1 MIFCPLSS
9 PALTTNSNTHQPPK
23 PPNINNHDARCCFIS
38 PNYID
43 NIHFVSINMVA
54 VSVSLSDITR
64 LSDLAARLGVDVRA
78 LQLVKLHPTAICKG
92 KECILPAAESNRGFC
107 VLCSQQW
114 FPRNTSA
121 ELNRRGHG
129 LYGPK
134 FMCIYNN
141 CTSPPKACCCDTPLC
156 EKIGYSHEGMFRL
169 PSKPEKDVK
178 DFVAALGIQ
187 DKDLRDK
194 IIQDPRN
201 HRIAPWHISPDHRE
215 QVEGGKW
222 RIKKIE
228 VYKDRDGKAWKFA
241 PPNYTLQD
249 YVNVEIHV
257 LKPSRQS
264 TYYEE
269 STSFVRLF
277 KKSYELLHRVLL
289 TNAIISE

>member
-9 PALTTNSNTHQPPK
+9 PALTANSNTHQPPK

-78 LQLVKLHPTAICKG
+78 LQLVKLHPTAFCKG

-134 FMCIYNN
+134 FMRIYNN
-141 CTSPPKACCCDTPLC
+141 CTSPPKAKSDAGSSYVLC
-156 EKIGYSHEGMFRL
+156 LS
-169 PSKPEKDVK
+169 
-178 DFVAALGIQ
+178 IQ
-187 DKDLRDK
+187 M
-194 IIQDPRN
+194 
-201 HRIAPWHISPDHRE
+201 
-215 QVEGGKW
+215 QV
-222 RIKKIE
+222 I
-228 VYKDRDGKAWKFA
+228 
-241 PPNYTLQD
+241 LSC
-249 YVNVEIHV
+249 
-257 LKPSRQS
+257 L
-264 TYYEE
+264 
-269 STSFVRLF
+269 
-277 KKSYELLHRVLL
+277 
-289 TNAIISE
+289 